1 MAQKLWFSRLI
12 LWASAHTACKC
23 RRCKRHR
30 FDPWVRKIPWRRAWQ
45 RTPGF
50 LPGKPHGQRSLMGY
64 NLWGRNASGT
74 ALRLSTPNG
83 PKHLYAAWVFP
94 LWLTFA
100 EDKPYSEV
108 WSSLLRLP
116 APVRGKLM
124 TQLRPAQNLHLC
136 LETTCVASIWRARR

>member
-1 MAQKLWFSRLI
+1 
-12 LWASAHTACKC
+12 
-23 RRCKRHR
+23 
-30 FDPWVRKIPWRRAWQ
+30 
-45 RTPGF
+45 
-50 LPGKPHGQRSLMGY
+50 MGY
-64 NLWGRNASGT
+64 NLWGRNTSGT